1 MFKILYFF
9 EHIKLVRDNVIKI
22 TDIQYSYNVELR
34 KKEKTIYIY
43 IYIYILWSCG
53 HKISERSK
61 SLTS

>member
-43 IYIYILWSCG
+43 IYILWSCG

>member
-34 KKEKTIYIY
+34 KKEKTNFIYIY
-43 IYIYILWSCG
+43 IYIYIYIVVMW
-53 HKISERSK
+53 
-61 SLTS
+61 T

>member
-34 KKEKTIYIY
+34 QEEKTNFIIYIPF
-43 IYIYILWSCG
+43 
-53 HKISERSK
+53 EAQNRSPNQ
-61 SLTS
+61 S